1 MAVVVAPE
9 DADKFRALASKEN
22 LESTPVAVVKS
33 EPRLRMNWNGKTI
46 VDISREFLNSNG
58 AEKHTDVA
66 VPDVK
71 VSYSTGRKN
80 TSADWEGMV
89 TDLNICS
96 QRGLVQRFDST
107 IGGATVLMPFSG
119 KTQQTPVQAM
129 AAKLPV
135 LNAKTDT
142 TSIMAWGFDPA
153 VSTQSPYHG
162 AVCAV
167 VESIAKVVAAGGT
180 YEHCWLT
187 FQEYFERTQGKPE
200 RWTA

>member
-1 MAVVVAPE
+1 
-9 DADKFRALASKEN
+9 
-22 LESTPVAVVKS
+22 
-33 EPRLRMNWNGKTI
+33 MNWNGRTI

-119 KTQQTPVQAM
+119 KPSRPLYRQ
-129 AAKLPV
+129 
-135 LNAKTDT
+135 
-142 TSIMAWGFDPA
+142 
-153 VSTQSPYHG
+153 
-162 AVCAV
+162 
-167 VESIAKVVAAGGT
+167 
-180 YEHCWLT
+180 WL
-187 FQEYFERTQGKPE
+187 RSSLC
-200 RWTA
+200 